1 MATVKTSS
9 TLHSNRYPASPTD
22 VYWRDIQHYQPL
34 SRAEE
39 MQLTKKARAGD
50 QEAMHCLVN
59 ANLRFVVSIA
69 KGYTNFGLS
78 FIELVSE
85 GNWGLIEAA
94 KRFDETRGFKF
105 ITYAV
110 WWIRQAIL
118 KALAEQS
125 KAARPPMSQINDL
138 QKIEKNSGQLAQKL
152 GRVPTQEEIAQR
164 AQISIERTRNALELN
179 QHDVSL
185 DAPLYEGEEEPHSS
199 VFAVE
204 DGAVEEKMDHEEL
217 NKALRGC
224 LDLLDR
230 REEYI
235 IRAYFGLEDY
245 SSMTLEQIGYELN
258 LTRERVRQLRDK
270 ALQKIRQHYG
280 DLLLELSKN

>member
-1 MATVKTSS
+1 MARVKTSS
-9 TLHSNRYPASPTD
+9 ALSANQYPASPTE

-34 SRAEE
+34 SRTEE
-39 MQLTKKARAGD
+39 IQLTKKARAGD
-50 QEAMHCLVN
+50 QEAMHRLVN

-69 KGYTNFGLS
+69 KNYTNFGLS

-85 GNWGLIEAA
+85 GNWGLMEAVR
-94 KRFDETRGFKF
+94 RFDETRGFKF

-125 KAARPPMSQINDL
+125 KAARPPMSQVNDL
-138 QKIEKNSGQLAQKL
+138 QKIEKNTGQLVQKL
-152 GRVPTQEEIAQR
+152 GRVPTQEEVAES
-164 AQISIERTRNALELN
+164 AQISLERTRNALELN
-179 QHDVSL
+179 QQDISL
-185 DAPLYEGEEEPHSS
+185 DAPLYLGEEESLLS

-204 DGAVEEKMDHEEL
+204 DRAVEEKMDREEL

-224 LDLLDR
+224 LNLLEA
-230 REEYI
+230 REELI
-235 IRAYFGLEDY
+235 ICAYFGLEDCN
-245 SSMTLEQIGYELN
+245 SMTLEQIGYELN

-270 ALQKIRQHYG
+270 ALQKIRLHYG